1 MEYTKQLEAIRK
13 ARMKAK
19 ELQLWTQEFVI
30 IPYMTTG
37 YIDVTNEG
45 FLNYQRHPEDFNTF
59 RRLYTGK
66 ESVNVVW
73 KDSVY
78 VEQEGDT
85 NNYNIKFRLGEVLL
99 GLLET
104 TDHQN
109 QINTDSNFN
118 DYVSQQI
125 NKNYK
130 FRIYPTFKFSD
141 YYQYL
146 LYKIPELSGST
157 VFRVVNVEEDYI
169 GNELVSYIVEFESL
183 NQSFAQTG
191 SAIQQNINN
200 STPGSGYLE
209 AVVKGQEWK
218 EGLIQEGKWETL
230 KPGIDYLEFFDK
242 FITADFTR
250 AHNRPI
256 KNVCVKFYG
265 ASMPMGITFIGRKIE
280 KNNTKIH
287 PTGLI
292 FGYEWRDSSPSF
304 DLYKAGS
311 IQNNYFMLEASLEV
325 TFTEDVMK
333 TLKEFLNPYRKWDY
347 QGFLTFN
354 PIQVTAS
361 NDTDKVNWDPKFGL
375 ADWDVG
381 LNNATLQPMTWNG
394 NIGTA
399 LNYLA
404 FKGYQNQKV
413 KLHDFFFHNYFL
425 NKQWAFLPY
434 SIKQKATASGW
445 IGNIVKALF
454 GLQGIISN
462 VFTGKIWQIGA
473 ANLHNSNLIKGIIPA
488 DLLEMNAK
496 LFNGNKIPFNVFDL
510 DKGGDLPSGMF
521 LSAKSQ
527 QITLYAELTQTFN
540 KDGNIYSFC
549 DLEQTHF
556 QNGKPIINGKDRL
569 LLEGGE
575 LLQRDQNGFTIEGF
589 QIEAIAQ
596 CDFSVEF
603 FDINGEM
610 VYQGFFQT
618 EGKWTGNYRNF
629 RTERNLNAFADVEH
643 KLISP
648 PNWPIPADNPLGK
661 PLTSEGGQEL
671 LIDEVYNGLV
681 IDQTFQW
688 KVPGSPYQPPSE
700 LVRGLA
706 VIVYTTDYNNT
717 VSANNFNNKIIK
729 KTIAEFNITARQLRQ
744 YQKIKFET
752 NPQWLIYDYSAP
764 IAKEFLMDKNIEW
777 DITPHID
784 KIIKG
789 QKVEMEHSPHND
801 LNSVRTT
808 YFMAS
813 NYPDDTDWFV
823 KPKGA
828 YTGYKNLDFQ
838 NTWAEIGIEGTEARF
853 NRVKFFIYEENN
865 KIKIDIEMRLRY
877 GRSMFRI
884 DNQNNLKPTNLANVT
899 GPLTYA
905 SLKLP
910 TSNKFAT
917 LQLKTPT
924 IKLVPK
930 P

>member
-30 IPYMTTG
+30 VPYMTTG

-209 AVVKGQEWK
+209 AVVKDQTWK
-218 EGLIQEGKWETL
+218 QDLINQGKWDDL
-230 KPGIDYLEFFDK
+230 VAGVDYLEFFDK

-280 KNNTKIH
+280 KNSTKIH

-292 FGYEWRDSSPSF
+292 FGYEWKDSSPSF

-325 TFTEDVMK
+325 TFTEDIMK

-347 QGFLTFN
+347 QGFLVFN

-361 NDTDKVNWDPKFGL
+361 NGTDATNWDPKFGL

-381 LNNATLQPMTWNG
+381 LGNATLQPFKWTG

-399 LNYLA
+399 FNYLA
-404 FKGYQNQKV
+404 FKGYQNQKA
-413 KLHDFFFHNYFL
+413 KLHDFFFHNYFM

-454 GLQGIISN
+454 GLSGIITN
-462 VFTGKIWQIGA
+462 IFTGKIWQIGA

-540 KDGNIYSFC
+540 KGGNVYSFC

-556 QNGKPIINGKDRL
+556 EDGQPILNGTDRL

-575 LLQRDQNGFTIEGF
+575 VLEKDDHGFTIEGF

-661 PLTSEGGQEL
+661 PLTSEGGL
-671 LIDEVYNGLV
+671 NIYIDKIYNNLN
-681 IDQTFQW
+681 IDFEQQW
-688 KVPGSPYQPPSE
+688 NVPGSPYQPPKQLIPGFAIMTYKTE
-700 LVRGLA
+700 K
-706 VIVYTTDYNNT
+706 NNNI
-717 VSANNFNNKIIK
+717 SANNFNNRIVKI
-729 KTIAEFNITARQLRQ
+729 TIAEFDITAKQLKG
-744 YQKIKFET
+744 YEKFKFET
-752 NPQWLIYDYSAP
+752 LPEWLIYDYSAP
-764 IAKEFLMDKNIEW
+764 IKKQFHPAGTIEW
-777 DITPHID
+777 EIAPILDRL
-784 KIIKG
+784 IKG
-789 QKVEMEHSPHND
+789 QKVEMTGLTHND
-801 LNSVRTT
+801 LNRLVTT
-808 YFMAS
+808 YFMLS
-813 NYPDDTDWFV
+813 NYTEDSDWLV
-823 KPKGA
+823 SPAGA
-828 YTGYKNLDFQ
+828 YENYKNLNF
-838 NTWAEIGIEGTEARF
+838 NEVWAQVGIAGTI
-853 NRVKFFIYEENN
+853 NPGGLVKYYVYEEND
-865 KIKIDIEMRLRY
+865 KIKIDIELQLKY
-877 GRSMFRI
+877 GRALFNIANRNQFRY
-884 DNQNNLKPTNLANVT
+884 TNKATTT
-899 GPLTYA
+899 GSISYC

-910 TSNKFAT
+910 SSRKFAT
-917 LQLKTPT
+917 MELITPT